1 MQKGIEAAL
10 EFLKESQ
17 NINSAKAISS
27 LLAKEKQSTFTSEN
41 YISEKHSML
50 REKAELLSGI
60 LNVLDKESSQ
70 KVKILL
76 KILTIAMLIEEIKH
90 INV

>member
-17 NINSAKAISS
+17 NNSSAKAISS

-70 KVKILL
+70 KVQILL